1 VDEVEDAF
9 SVDIATLEDTTPTI
23 TSSDVSNLISQRR
36 SNLYS
41 PTGQNFKA
49 FFSSSSPDDDC
60 IWELETFDADGD
72 SIYHTLLEG
81 NFDFDGDGLNAL
93 RLNPE
98 GKLCVED
105 YDDLRQLA
113 GKTLDLQ
120 IKLDDLRGG
129 NSFLQG
135 QLAIKNLLT
144 LDSSQL
150 ESSWY
155 KSDWFGSFYSAE
167 GSWVYHHPIG
177 WLYVHPDGQ
186 DGYWFWDHNWN
197 LWWWSK
203 KQAFPWIYRDDSAH
217 WDYLMVLPDG
227 INVFDLENRRW
238 RRRE

>member
-1 VDEVEDAF
+1 M
-9 SVDIATLEDTTPTI
+9 
-23 TSSDVSNLISQRR
+23 
-36 SNLYS
+36 
-41 PTGQNFKA
+41 
-49 FFSSSSPDDDC
+49 
-60 IWELETFDADGD
+60 
-72 SIYHTLLEG
+72 
-81 NFDFDGDGLNAL
+81 
-93 RLNPE
+93 
-98 GKLCVED
+98 ED
-105 YDDLRQLA
+105 YDDSRQLA

-150 ESSWY
+150 ESSRY
-155 KSDWFGSFYSAE
+155 QSDWLGSFYSVE

-186 DGYWFWDHNWN
+186 DGFWFWDHNWN

-203 KQAFPWIYRDDSAH
+203 NQAFPWIYRDDSSD

-227 INVFDLENRRW
+227 INVFDLESRRW